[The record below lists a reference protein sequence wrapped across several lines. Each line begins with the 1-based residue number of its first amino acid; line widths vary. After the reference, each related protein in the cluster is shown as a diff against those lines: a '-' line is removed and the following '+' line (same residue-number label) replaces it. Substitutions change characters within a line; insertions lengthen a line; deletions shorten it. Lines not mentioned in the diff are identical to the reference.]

1 VPADGGLANLCRM
14 SKLHLALAR
23 RRPLPYSD
31 SRNFLMRAE
40 PGQRA
45 DQLKPGIVWL
55 ASYPRSGNTWTRTF
69 LHNLFRVIDGRE
81 SAPQDINALGEYT
94 LWDVAGP
101 RFERLLG
108 KPLNT
113 ASRNEIA
120 AARLKVQQ
128 QIADEADAPVF
139 VKTHNALVLDRGRPT
154 INMGATSGAIYIVRN
169 PLDVVISFAPHF
181 GIDLDAAI
189 DKMGRRGLETDITE
203 HASYEVYGSWSENV
217 MSWTRKSHR
226 AIYVMRYEDML
237 QQPLEIFRGLCR
249 HLLLDPSDT
258 QLARA
263 IELSS
268 FEQAKAQEAQKGYR
282 ERPTKSKAFFRAGSA
297 GQWREQLSNE
307 QIRRIVTEHREQ
319 MARFGYLP
327 DGL

>member
-1 VPADGGLANLCRM
+1 
-14 SKLHLALAR
+14 
-23 RRPLPYSD
+23 
-31 SRNFLMRAE
+31 MRTEAE
-40 PGQRA
+40 QPHE
-45 DQLKPGIVWL
+45 QLKAGIVWL
-55 ASYPRSGNTWTRTF
+55 ASYPRSGNTWTRNF
-69 LHNLFRVIDGRE
+69 LHNLFRVLDGKE
-81 SAPQDINALGEYT
+81 LVPQDINALGEYT
-94 LWDVAGP
+94 LWDVAGQ

-108 KPLNT
+108 KPLSV

-120 AARLKVQQ
+120 ATRVKVQQ

-139 VKTHNALVLDRGRPT
+139 VKTHNALVLDRGHPT

-203 HASYEVYGSWSENV
+203 RAVYEVYGSWSENV
-217 MSWTRKSHR
+217 MSWTRKPHR

-237 QQPLEIFRGLCR
+237 QRPLEIFRGLCR
-249 HLLLDPSDT
+249 HLLLNPSDT

-268 FEQAKAQEAQKGYR
+268 FEQAKAQEAEKGYR
-282 ERPTKSKAFFRAGSA
+282 ERPNQSKSFFRAGRA
-297 GQWREQLSNE
+297 EQWRQQLSH
-307 QIRRIVTEHREQ
+307 QQVCRIVTENREQ
-319 MARFGYLP
+319 MARFGYVP
-327 DGL
+327 EGL